1 MARSGV
7 RGEGNRSAGRGADD
21 LGRDDSPY
29 DSGAGESGPGAGP
42 GADSEVGPGA
52 AGEVGREAD
61 AGRVRTAEGGARRA
75 AGSDAQRIA
84 DGESRRTTGGNVRRT
99 TDGVP
104 EQKVTGSGSRRTT
117 DSELRQAT
125 GSGSRRTADD
135 ELRQAPGSSSRR
147 TTDSESRQAPGGNAG
162 RTTDGVPQQKA
173 TGSNA
178 KRTAEDTM
186 PLTAVAKGRP
196 GTGGAALPRR
206 RRRILRWS
214 AMVLAVLILGTAGA
228 GYLYYQHL
236 NDNIQKDKLN
246 IGDEKD
252 RAAQSKANA
261 AGQTPLNILL
271 IGSDA
276 RDTKE
281 NQDLGGAKDTF
292 GGPPLADVQMLLH
305 LSADRTNMS
314 VVSMPRDTLLDIPK
328 CTDPDDGEV
337 YAASNGRM
345 MTNESLSRGG
355 PGCTVATWE
364 KLTDIHI
371 DHFMQIDFSG
381 VVSMADAIGGV
392 PVCVDAN
399 IESRDSQGHGSGLKL
414 KKGTTYIKGEQAL
427 QWLRTRYGFEDGSDL
442 GRAKAQHQYM
452 NSMVRELRDNATISN
467 PTKLRGLAETATK
480 ALTVDEG
487 LGTVKK
493 LYDLSNELKKVEPKR
508 ITMTTMPNQY
518 VGERVEPT
526 ADAAQLF
533 RLVRE
538 DIALDG
544 KDAKKKTTTQV
555 ASSDPAAA
563 DDKIGVAVRNGTRTD
578 TQSAVGGRASDVT
591 ELLVGKGFTQA
602 SADQAAAT
610 AEDKTVIRYPSADL
624 EGDAQR
630 VAKALGIPQSSVE
643 KSTSV
648 SGVTLVVGADWR
660 EGTTYKA
667 EAENNTTPDTA
678 EALNGADDGACM
690 HVNPNFTW

>member
-1 MARSGV
+1 MAQSGV
-7 RGEGNRSAGRGADD
+7 RGEGRRSNGRGAGE
-21 LGRDDSPY
+21 LGWDDSLYDGSGKPVRGADG
-29 DSGAGESGPGAGP
+29 DSGQDAESDPGRTGDGDP
-42 GADSEVGPGA
+42 A
-52 AGEVGREAD
+52 APVVA
-61 AGRVRTAEGGARRA
+61 
-75 AGSDAQRIA
+75 A
-84 DGESRRTTGGNVRRT
+84 DGDPVPG
-99 TDGVP
+99 TDG
-104 EQKVTGSGSRRTT
+104 
-117 DSELRQAT
+117 
-125 GSGSRRTADD
+125 
-135 ELRQAPGSSSRR
+135 
-147 TTDSESRQAPGGNAG
+147 
-162 RTTDGVPQQKA
+162 
-173 TGSNA
+173 
-178 KRTAEDTM
+178 RTAEDTM
-186 PLTAVAKGRP
+186 PLKPQGSSGHGGRA
-196 GTGGAALPRR
+196 GRHGGVSRPRR

-236 NDNIQKDKLN
+236 NDNIKKDKLN

-252 RAAQSKANA
+252 RAAEPEANA

-276 RDTKE
+276 RDTEE
-281 NQDLGGAKDTF
+281 NQELGGAKETF
-292 GGPPLADVQMLLH
+292 GSTPLADVQMLLH

-314 VVSMPRDTLLDIPK
+314 VVSMPRDTLVDIPK

-337 YAASNGRM
+337 YAATTVRTL
-345 MTNESLSRGG
+345 TNRTLGRGG

-399 IESRDSQGHGSGLKL
+399 IESRDSEGHGSGLKL
-414 KKGTTYIKGEQAL
+414 EEGTTSIKGEKAL

-442 GRAKAQHQYM
+442 ARAKAQHQYM
-452 NSMVRELRDNATISN
+452 NSMVRQLRENATITN
-467 PTKLRGLAETATK
+467 PKKLFSLAEAATE
-480 ALTVDEG
+480 ALIVDEG
-487 LGTVKK
+487 LDTVDK
-493 LYDLSNELKKVEPKR
+493 LYDLGNELKKVEPER
-508 ITMTTMPNQY
+508 ITMTTMPNRY
-518 VGERVEPT
+518 VGARVEPT
-526 ADAAQLF
+526 DDATQLF

-544 KDAKKKTTTQV
+544 KDKKETTTEED
-555 ASSDPAAA
+555 SSDPAAA
-563 DDKIGVAVRNGTRTD
+563 DDKIGVAVLNGTRTS
-578 TQSAVGGRASDVT
+578 TLAPVSGRASDVS

-602 SADQAAAT
+602 SAERTEAT
-610 AEDKTVIRYPSADL
+610 AEDKTLVQYPSADL

-630 VAKALGIPQSSVE
+630 VAKALGIPLSSVE
-643 KSTSV
+643 KSTDV

-667 EAENNTTPDTA
+667 EAEDNTTPDTA
-678 EALNGADDGACM
+678 EALNGADDEACM